1 MLILGEDSIRETI
14 AFPKNQQSK
23 CLLTDAPSNVSNS
36 QLKELDIEK
45 INLDNVEIRREWKFI
60 DLLIILDDLV
70 VCIENKIFYSP
81 LVCDTKIHKTTKL
94 KVPNSRRLLKQ
105 SISIPLHEKMTIEQ
119 TKYVIRTV
127 KNFYN

>member
-1 MLILGEDSIRETI
+1 MLMTS
-14 AFPKNQQSK
+14 
-23 CLLTDAPSNVSNS
+23 
-36 QLKELDIEK
+36 
-45 INLDNVEIRREWKFI
+45 LDNINEIKQKRDKISELYDRAFSDICNLQTLDKGEI
-60 DLLIILDDLV
+60 HGRYIYLMAANNRDLLRNHLLDHG
-70 VCIENKIFYSP
+70 IENKIFYSP